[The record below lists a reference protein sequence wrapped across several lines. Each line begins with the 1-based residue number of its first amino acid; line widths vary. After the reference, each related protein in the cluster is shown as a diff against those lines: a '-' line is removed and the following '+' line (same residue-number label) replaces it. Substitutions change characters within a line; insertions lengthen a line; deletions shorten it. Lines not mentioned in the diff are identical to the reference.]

1 MAIEILSCD
10 CLDCFHWEVVRL
22 ENGTIHLRCKTCE
35 RTDELDSFTVHE
47 QPGNQVKWVKV
58 DAE

>member
-1 MAIEILSCD
+1 MIEVLACECYD
-10 CLDCFHWEVVRL
+10 CRHWEIVRM
-22 ENGTIHLRCKTCE
+22 EDGSIHLHCKSCE
-35 RTDELDSFTVHE
+35 RRDELDSFTVHE